1 MNLLKDLDN
10 DLADLTPRRLLRHP
24 VVQAFLTQKLPSV
37 INPTLADWH
46 VSLANRSHLK
56 AYIRQA
62 RELHYPFGTSWAG
75 VVYLKAR
82 QDEQLPKEKHYI
94 RRVLAIEMDPSHE
107 DDDDDEIREIAKDG
121 RLRIIICMT
130 PEASRRLISSGRYL
144 QSDIAFRRIVG
155 FKEFEVAGMERDA
168 NTSIVYL
175 RIFLNR
181 MCAFA
186 HQRVFEE
193 IEDIVY
199 EDTGRRLRWHHLH
212 ASSPEDGLDTMI
224 LSWVADQ
231 HRGQA
236 KGLGLHLQKIA
247 SKMPPKR
254 DLYQTDR
261 YIQDLSPYEHLHR
274 NFRVCVVHYFRL
286 VKLCSTTEHVRW
298 LMRSLVCMEH
308 ADWEG
313 TLQTI
318 RDLGGKA
325 AQDWLQNKLS
335 SGFVFEGI
343 CWEKSFIPRAI
354 WEAGDNNSNLIETVH
369 RDANREGVHCTLVGG
384 LKRGQLFD
392 SMKMKSLGVFED
404 FGITPTYKTGHTSEN
419 ALSNLKRRDDLK
431 HKQLVSEDE
440 KIHVWNRKLEGCLAA
455 VEKAQRS
462 LGAKLRQIQT
472 ESDPTRRQK
481 IQDDIVKKRKAEAK
495 AFESLERVWGAR
507 EDFTKIGSGRVA
519 LLTLV

>member
-1 MNLLKDLDN
+1 MNLLKDLDH

-46 VSLANRSHLK
+46 

-144 QSDIAFRRIVG
+144 QAILHSDVSWALR
-155 FKEFEVAGMERDA
+155 
-168 NTSIVYL
+168 SIVYL

-181 MCAFA
+181 IL
-186 HQRVFEE
+186 EE

-298 LMRSLVCMEH
+298 LMRILVCMEH

-404 FGITPTYKTGHTSEN
+404 FGITPTYKTGHT
-419 ALSNLKRRDDLK
+419 NLKRRDDLK

-472 ESDPTRRQK
+472 
-481 IQDDIVKKRKAEAK
+481 
-495 AFESLERVWGAR
+495 
-507 EDFTKIGSGRVA
+507 
-519 LLTLV
+519 

>member
-168 NTSIVYL
+168 NTI
-175 RIFLNR
+175 
-181 MCAFA
+181 
-186 HQRVFEE
+186 FEE

-495 AFESLERVWGAR
+495 AFESLDRVWGAR

>member
-62 RELHYPFGTSWAG
+62 RELHYPFGTSWAGKHVPGLRLSLLTYCSG

-168 NTSIVYL
+168 NTSNYLPQYSAYTLLILIPLIGIVYL

-236 KGLGLHLQKIA
+236 KGILLFCLPARHVSFCKPGLGLHLQKIA

-325 AQDWLQNKLS
+325 AQGNLDSQVFRFQNLLYL
-335 SGFVFEGI
+335 
-343 CWEKSFIPRAI
+343 PR
-354 WEAGDNNSNLIETVH
+354 LVTKQTV
-369 RDANREGVHCTLVGG
+369 
-384 LKRGQLFD
+384 
-392 SMKMKSLGVFED
+392 
-404 FGITPTYKTGHTSEN
+404 
-419 ALSNLKRRDDLK
+419 
-431 HKQLVSEDE
+431 
-440 KIHVWNRKLEGCLAA
+440 
-455 VEKAQRS
+455 
-462 LGAKLRQIQT
+462 
-472 ESDPTRRQK
+472 
-481 IQDDIVKKRKAEAK
+481 
-495 AFESLERVWGAR
+495 
-507 EDFTKIGSGRVA
+507 
-519 LLTLV
+519 